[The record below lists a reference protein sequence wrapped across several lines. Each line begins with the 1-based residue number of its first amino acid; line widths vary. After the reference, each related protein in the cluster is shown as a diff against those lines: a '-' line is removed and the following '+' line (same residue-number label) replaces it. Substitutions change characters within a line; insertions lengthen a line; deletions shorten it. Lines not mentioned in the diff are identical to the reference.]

1 MPAVVRIGDAN
12 SAGGLAQKGIATVIV
27 NGRPISVV
35 GDAVTPHP
43 CCGSRGCAAH
53 CSARTTTGAS
63 RTYAAGI
70 RVQYVGCVD
79 TCGHPRAQGSPNTV
93 VGV

>member
-1 MPAVVRIGDAN
+1 MPQVVRVGDAN
-12 SAGGLAQKGIATVIV
+12 AAGGIALRGIASVIV

-35 GDAVTPHP
+35 GDPVTPHP
-43 CCGSRGCAAH
+43 PCPKPAIH
-53 CSARTTTGAS
+53 CSATTTTGSSTVIAG
-63 RTYAAGI
+63 GI

-79 TCGHPRAQGSPNTV
+79 TCGHARAQGSPNTV